1 MVKVVTMESNAQAR
15 RLPRMTR
22 SVPIRAAR
30 ERAVPRLFAAA
41 ARLVAVEI
49 SATFGMVSAEGIGRP
64 MCQERGVARPTVKGA
79 GANHL

>member
-1 MVKVVTMESNAQAR
+1 
-15 RLPRMTR
+15 MTR

-30 ERAVPRLFAAA
+30 DRAVPRLFAAA

-49 SATFGMVSAEGIGRP
+49 SAAFGMVSAEGIERP
-64 MCQERGVARPTVKGA
+64 SCLEREVARPAVQGA

>member
-30 ERAVPRLFAAA
+30 ERAVPRRFAAA
-41 ARLVAVEI
+41 ARLAAVEI
-49 SATFGMVSAEGIGRP
+49 SATFGMVSAEGIERP
-64 MCQERGVARPTVKGA
+64 RCQWRDVAQPAVQGA

>member
-15 RLPRMTR
+15 RLPQMIR

-30 ERAVPRLFAAA
+30 ERAVPRRFAAA
-41 ARLVAVEI
+41 ARLVAAEI
-49 SATFGMVSAEGIGRP
+49 SATFGMVSAEGIERP
-64 MCQERGVARPTVKGA
+64 MCQSWGVARPTVQGA